1 MTYVAVSATH
11 GSISELI
18 GRHIQRADQAIARPT
33 AFRRFLAHWF
43 SAMAVR
49 AQVRLYNELT
59 DAMSDDAIWFKGVE
73 LELWRIN
80 AESAGADTPFPLS
93 SLTQK
98 IDGLKS
104 KLIESRC
111 RLMEQQ
117 RQASRYP
124 VLAQAIADAIVA
136 EVDFFDALEA
146 VKWALIELQ
155 ASASPLAD
163 GYTATTPQ
171 GVEALFKRI
180 QHEHG
185 S

>member
-11 GSISELI
+11 GSITELI
-18 GRHIQRADQAIARPT
+18 GRHIQRADQAITMPT
-33 AFRRFLAHWF
+33 AFSRFLAHWS

-49 AQVRLYNELT
+49 AQVLLYNELA

-93 SLTQK
+93 ALTQK

-111 RLMEQQ
+111 RLMAQQ
-117 RQASRYP
+117 RQTSKYP
-124 VLAQAIADAIVA
+124 ALAPAIANVIVA

>member
-1 MTYVAVSATH
+1 
-11 GSISELI
+11 
-18 GRHIQRADQAIARPT
+18 
-33 AFRRFLAHWF
+33 
-43 SAMAVR
+43 MA
-49 AQVRLYNELT
+49 
-59 DAMSDDAIWFKGVE
+59 
-73 LELWRIN
+73 
-80 AESAGADTPFPLS
+80 
-93 SLTQK
+93 
-98 IDGLKS
+98 
-104 KLIESRC
+104 
-111 RLMEQQ
+111 QQ
-117 RQASRYP
+117 RQTSKYP
-124 VLAQAIADAIVA
+124 ALAPAIANVIVA